1 MSAPIEVGTVTATR
15 RSGDARAS
23 WVVLLV
29 AAAFFMENLD
39 GTLMVT
45 ALPQMA
51 ASFGVRPLD
60 MSAGIT
66 AYLLSLAVLI
76 PVSGWVADR
85 FGVRTVFMAAL
96 ATFTVA
102 SALCG
107 AAQSFTGF
115 VAARMLQGMAGAM
128 MVPVGRLA
136 VLRSTRQENLMRAI
150 AVITWPGLVAPILAP
165 PLGGLIVT
173 FASWRWL
180 FYLNVPLG
188 CVGVWLTHLFFDAM
202 AAPAERRP
210 FDVCGFV
217 LCGVACSSLVYAT
230 EHLGRAGGSSL
241 VLAAGVATG
250 VVTTVLAVWH
260 LRRARTPLV
269 SLATL
274 RIRTFGVAVGG
285 GSIYRI
291 SIGAVPFLLSLM
303 FQTSFGLSA
312 FSSGLLTLSV
322 FAGNLAMKPLTTQ
335 IIQRF
340 GFRSVLL
347 VNGVLASLS
356 VAAMSLLSPASP
368 VAWMVAILFASGLAR
383 SLQFTA
389 LNTLSF
395 ADVPQPQMSGA
406 ATLSSVATQ
415 LTMAFGVSAGAIA
428 LRISQWLLD
437 ANANA
442 APVGPHVFQ
451 LAFIFVAVLGAC
463 GLIDLVSL
471 PRDAGSRVSGH
482 RQTS

>member
-1 MSAPIEVGTVTATR
+1 MNAPAELDTVA
-15 RSGDARAS
+15 GAAPDDARAS
-23 WVVLLV
+23 RIVLLV

-51 ASFGVRPLD
+51 VSFGVKPLD

-66 AYLLSLAVLI
+66 AYLLSLAVFI

-85 FGVRTVFMAAL
+85 LGVRTVFMTAI

-107 AAQSFTGF
+107 AAPGFTGF
-115 VAARMLQGMAGAM
+115 VVARMLQGMAGAM

-136 VLRSTRQENLMRAI
+136 VLRATRQENLMRAI
-150 AVITWPGLVAPILAP
+150 AVITWPGLVAPIVAP
-165 PLGGLIVT
+165 PLGGFIVT

-180 FYLNVPLG
+180 FYLNLPLG
-188 CVGVWLTHLFFDAM
+188 CLGVWLAHRYFGAM
-202 AAPAERRP
+202 STSVERRP
-210 FDVCGFV
+210 FDAPGFV
-217 LCGVACSSLVYAT
+217 LCGVACASLIYAT
-230 EHLGRAGGSSL
+230 EHLGSAGGSSIAVVAAMATGIAAT
-241 VLAAGVATG
+241 VLAA
-250 VVTTVLAVWH
+250 WH
-260 LRRARTPLV
+260 LSRTRAPMV
-269 SLATL
+269 SLAAL
-274 RIRTFGVAVGG
+274 RIKTFGVAVCG
-285 GSIYRI
+285 GSVYRI

-303 FQTSFGLSA
+303 FQTSFDLSA

-322 FAGNLAMKPLTTQ
+322 FAGNLAMKPVTTT
-335 IIQRF
+335 IIKRF

-356 VAAMSLLSPASP
+356 VAAISLLSRASP

-395 ADVPQPQMSGA
+395 ADVPKPQMSGA
-406 ATLSSVATQ
+406 ATLLSVATQ
-415 LTMAFGVSAGAIA
+415 MTMALGVSAGAIS
-428 LRISQWLLD
+428 LRASEWLLKTH
-437 ANANA
+437 ATQAGSHA
-442 APVGPHVFQ
+442 FQ
-451 LAFIFVAVLGAC
+451 LAFIFIAALGAC
-463 GLIDLVSL
+463 GLMDLVSL
-471 PRDAGSRVSGH
+471 PRDAGSLVSGC
-482 RQTS
+482 RAMK

>member
-1 MSAPIEVGTVTATR
+1 MTTRTEAGGVTAAGRGSNRSNDTR
-15 RSGDARAS
+15 AT

-29 AAAFFMENLD
+29 ATAFFMENLD

-51 ASFGVRPLD
+51 ASFGVKPLD

-66 AYLLSLAVLI
+66 AYLLSLAVFI

-85 FGVRTVFMAAL
+85 FGVRTVFMTAL
-96 ATFTVA
+96 ATFTAA

-107 AAQSFTGF
+107 AAQGFDGF
-115 VAARMLQGMAGAM
+115 VAARVLQGMAGAL

-136 VLRSTRQENLMRAI
+136 VLRSTRQDNLMRAI

-165 PLGGLIVT
+165 PLGGFIVT

-180 FYLNVPLG
+180 FYLNVLPG
-188 CVGVWLTHLFFDAM
+188 CIGVWLTYRFFDAM
-202 AAPAERRP
+202 SAPAERRP
-210 FDVCGFV
+210 FDVTGFV
-217 LCGVACSSLVYAT
+217 LCGLACSSLIYAT
-230 EHLGRAGGSSL
+230 EHLGSADSSSL
-241 VLAAGVATG
+241 MLTAGLVTG
-250 VVTTVLAVWH
+250 VVTTALAVWH
-260 LRRARTPLV
+260 LRGARAPLV

-274 RIRTFGVAVGG
+274 RIKTFGVAVGG

-312 FSSGLLTLSV
+312 FVSGLLTLSV
-322 FAGNLAMKPLTTQ
+322 FAGNLAMKPLTSA
-335 IIQRF
+335 IIRRC
-340 GFRSVLL
+340 GFRAVLL
-347 VNGVLASLS
+347 VNGVLASLT
-356 VAAMSLLSPASP
+356 VAAMSLLSPTRP
-368 VAWMVAILFASGLAR
+368 IAWMVAILFASGLAR

-395 ADVPQPQMSGA
+395 ADVPKPQMSA
-406 ATLSSVATQ
+406 ASTLSSVATQ

-428 LRISQWLLD
+428 LRASQWLLGVKTI
-437 ANANA
+437 A
-442 APVGPHVFQ
+442 ATTPPPVFQ

-463 GLIDLVSL
+463 GLIDLMTL
-471 PRDAGSRVSGH
+471 PRDAGASISG
-482 RQTS
+482 R

>member
-1 MSAPIEVGTVTATR
+1 MNA
-15 RSGDARAS
+15 RSELEAAAGMRPDSVRAS
-23 WVVLLV
+23 RIVLLV

-51 ASFGVRPLD
+51 VSFGVKPLD

-66 AYLLSLAVLI
+66 AYLLSLAVFI

-85 FGVRTVFMAAL
+85 LGVRTVFMAAL
-96 ATFTVA
+96 ATFTLA
-102 SALCG
+102 SAMCG
-107 AAQSFTGF
+107 AAPGFTSF

-136 VLRSTRQENLMRAI
+136 VLRATRQENLMRAI

-165 PLGGLIVT
+165 PLGGFIVT

-188 CVGVWLTHLFFDAM
+188 CVGVWLAHRYFDALS
-202 AAPAERRP
+202 APTERRP
-210 FDVCGFV
+210 FDAAGFM
-217 LCGVACSSLVYAT
+217 LCGLACASLIYTT
-230 EHLGRAGGSSL
+230 EHLGSAGGSP
-241 VLAAGVATG
+241 VTWVACMAAGL
-250 VVTTVLAVWH
+250 VTTVLAVRH
-260 LRRARTPLV
+260 LRRTRAPMV
-269 SLATL
+269 SLAPL
-274 RIRTFGVAVGG
+274 AIKTFRVAVGG

-322 FAGNLAMKPLTTQ
+322 FAGNLAMKPGTTT
-335 IIQRF
+335 IIKRF

-347 VNGVLASLS
+347 VNGLLASLS
-356 VAAMSLLSPASP
+356 VAAISLLSPASP
-368 VAWMVAILFASGLAR
+368 IVWMVAILFASGLAR

-389 LNTLSF
+389 LNTLGF
-395 ADVPQPQMSGA
+395 ADVAKPQMSGA

-415 LTMAFGVSAGAIA
+415 LTMAFGVSAGAIS
-428 LRISQWLLD
+428 LRASEWLLG
-437 ANANA
+437 ANPAQA
-442 APVGPHVFQ
+442 GSHASQ
-451 LAFIFVAVLGAC
+451 LAFIFIAVLGAC
-463 GLIDLVSL
+463 GLVDLVSL
-471 PRDAGSRVSGH
+471 PRDAGSLVSGH
-482 RQTS
+482 RPRQ